1 MLIFYGQNN
10 FLAASG
16 THPAPITAGACLY
29 GVVHQKPVGCRKLLS
44 SPLFFQISSLE
55 FNFNIAFT

>member
-10 FLAASG
+10 FLAASS
-16 THPAPITAGACLY
+16 THPAPITAGAFLY

-44 SPLFFQISSLE
+44 SPLFFSDFLLGI
-55 FNFNIAFT
+55 